1 MYPKFIELHDKDS
14 GNQFIANVDNIVTV
28 GETGTILAL
37 PSDVMKLETVE
48 GYKEIKTLITDSG
61 CLIKKADPRLDTE
74 HPLTMDDLMTMVGE
88 PVWNSNNGR
97 WMLVNRIDDVAGTDF
112 AILTESS
119 GIGYDF
125 DEAMLKAKPL
135 YRMKKNIAG
144 SKRKDEDD
152 DTTGRY

>member
-14 GNQFIANVDNIVTV
+14 GNRFIANVDNIVTV

-48 GYKEIKTLITDSG
+48 SYKEIKTLITDSG

-74 HPLTMDDLMTMVGE
+74 HPLTMDDLRTMVGE
-88 PVWNSNNGR
+88 PVWNSNSRKWG
-97 WMLVNRIDDVAGTDF
+97 LVKEVREDDVTLVYQAADWVIVGPEG
-112 AILTESS
+112 LNK
-119 GIGYDF
+119 Y
-125 DEAMLKAKPL
+125 PL
-135 YRMKKNIAG
+135 YRMKKEVAG

-152 DTTGRY
+152 DTTG